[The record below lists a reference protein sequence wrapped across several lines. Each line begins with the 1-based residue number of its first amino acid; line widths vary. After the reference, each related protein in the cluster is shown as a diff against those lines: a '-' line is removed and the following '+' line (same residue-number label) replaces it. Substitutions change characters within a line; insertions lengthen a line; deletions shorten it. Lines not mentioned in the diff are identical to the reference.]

1 MPRTDVVDHDE
12 AAAELQLENYR
23 RQWDIFTQR
32 MMEAADAQRIRAML
46 HVHRYEADRKRQR
59 AP

>member
-1 MPRTDVVDHDE
+1 MVDHDE